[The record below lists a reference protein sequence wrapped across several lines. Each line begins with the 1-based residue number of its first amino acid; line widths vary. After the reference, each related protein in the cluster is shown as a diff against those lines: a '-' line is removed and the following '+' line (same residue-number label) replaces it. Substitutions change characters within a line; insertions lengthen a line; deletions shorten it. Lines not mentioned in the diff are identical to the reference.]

1 VPLWMQIVVGV
12 LASLVVLAAVSAAAI
27 RPIRKQ
33 KSWLAPP
40 SGRSHHHDH
49 LGPMSDD

>member
-1 VPLWMQIVVGV
+1 MPLWMQIAVGV
-12 LASLVVLAAVSAAAI
+12 LASLVVLAAVIAAAI
-27 RPIRKQ
+27 RPTRTR

-40 SGRSHHHDH
+40 SGRSPHHDH